1 MPAHRATAAAE
12 FTSLRRP
19 RGGPRAVLGAA
30 FLAWAAAGCAGSAGA
45 AAGAAAVPA
54 AAREDTPFYLNSFE
68 KTPSAAALSTIGRAL
83 FFDPRL
89 SVSGSLACASCH
101 DPAHA
106 FASPAAG
113 AVEFGGPDRTRPG
126 VRAVPSLMYEQNLPP
141 FTEHFFDSDGDDSVD
156 QGPAGGT
163 LWDGRAQSAH
173 EQARTPLLSEFEMA
187 NASADAVV
195 DKVTR
200 APYAGEF
207 RSAFGPRV
215 FDDRRRAFKAV
226 LLALETFEQSPADF
240 YPYSSKYD
248 AFLRGT
254 ASLSA
259 AERRGLAAFNDPARG
274 NCARCHPS
282 AMREGAFPQFTD
294 FGFAALGAP
303 RNPAIPANADPRY
316 YDLGLCGPL
325 RKDLVGRTEYCG
337 LFRTPTLRN
346 VARKR
351 VLLHNGFFHALEDVV
366 RFYAE
371 RDTAPEKWY
380 PRGANGATV
389 KFDDLP
395 AKYRNNVD
403 EAPPFGGHAGG
414 APTLSDDDVRD
425 IVAFLNAL
433 NDGYGP
439 AAARAKPTAVTIVSY
454 RRLRIP
460 ATNFSN

>member
-1 MPAHRATAAAE
+1 
-12 FTSLRRP
+12 
-19 RGGPRAVLGAA
+19 VLGAA
-30 FLAWAAAGCAGSAGA
+30 LLVWAAGCGGSAGA
-45 AAGAAAVPA
+45 VAAGTSSDGAAAGGCA
-54 AAREDTPFYLNSFE
+54 AGGCAAPRDAAPFYSNSFD
-68 KTPSAAALSTIGRAL
+68 KTPSAAALTAIGRAL
-83 FFDPRL
+83 FFDPGL
-89 SVSGSLACASCH
+89 SASGALACASCH

-106 FASPAAG
+106 FASPDTG

-126 VRAVPSLMYEQNLPP
+126 VRAVPSLMYEQNMPP

-173 EQARTPLLSEFEMA
+173 DQARVPLLSEFEMA
-187 NASADAVV
+187 NASTAAVV

-207 RSAFGPRV
+207 RSAFGASV
-215 FDDRRRAFKAV
+215 FDDRSRAFKAV
-226 LLALETFEQSPADF
+226 LLALETFEESPADF

-248 AFLRGT
+248 AVLRGT

-259 AERRGLAAFNDPARG
+259 AEQRGLAAFNDPARG

-303 RNPAIPANADPRY
+303 RNPAIPANADRRY

-325 RKDLVGRTEYCG
+325 RTDLAGRAEYCG

-351 VLLHNGFFHALEDVV
+351 VFLHNGVFHTLEDVV
-366 RFYAE
+366 RFYSE

-380 PRGANGATV
+380 PRGANGAPV

-403 EAPPFGGHAGG
+403 AEPPFGRHPGEPPA
-414 APTLSDDDVRD
+414 LSDADVRD

-433 NDGYGP
+433 SDGYGP
-439 AAARAKPTAVTIVSY
+439 AAAPGGARVADEAE
-454 RRLRIP
+454 
-460 ATNFSN
+460 

>member
-1 MPAHRATAAAE
+1 MR
-12 FTSLRRP
+12 SR
-19 RGGPRAVLGAA
+19 RGGPRAVLAA
-30 FLAWAAAGCAGSAGA
+30 ALLVWAAAVGGR
-45 AAGAAAVPA
+45 A
-54 AAREDTPFYLNSFE
+54 AARDDTPFYLSSFD
-68 KTPSAAALSTIGRAL
+68 KTPSAAALTAIGRAL

-89 SVSGSLACASCH
+89 SASGALACARCH
-101 DPAHA
+101 DPGHA
-106 FASPAAG
+106 FASPDAG
-113 AVEFGGPDRTRPG
+113 AVELGGRDGRRPG
-126 VRAVPSLMYEQNLPP
+126 VRAVPSLMYEQNMPP

-163 LWDGRAQSAH
+163 LWDGRAQSGH
-173 EQARTPLLSEFEMA
+173 EQARVPLLSEFEMA
-187 NASADAVV
+187 NSSADAVV
-195 DKVTR
+195 ARVKQ
-200 APYAGEF
+200 ASYAEEF
-207 RSAFGPRV
+207 RSAFGASV
-215 FDDRRRAFKAV
+215 FDDQARAFKAV
-226 LLALETFEQSPADF
+226 VLALETFEESPADF

-248 AFLRGT
+248 AFLRGS

-259 AERRGLAAFNDPARG
+259 AEKRGLAAFNEPARG

-325 RKDLVGRTEYCG
+325 RKDLKDRAAYCG

-351 VLLHNGFFHALEDVV
+351 VFMHNGVFHALEDVV

-380 PRGANGATV
+380 PRGASGPAM

-395 AKYRNNVD
+395 AKYRGNVD
-403 EAPPFGGHAGG
+403 AAPPFGRHPGEPPG
-414 APTLSDDDVRD
+414 LSAADVRD

-433 NDGYGP
+433 SDGYVT
-439 AAARAKPTAVTIVSY
+439 AAARASG
-454 RRLRIP
+454 RRGSPGR
-460 ATNFSN
+460 

>member
-12 FTSLRRP
+12 FTSLP
-19 RGGPRAVLGAA
+19 GARGASQAVLPAA
-30 FLAWAAAGCAGSAGA
+30 LLLWAAAAAAAAASGAAVGGVSAGGGA
-45 AAGAAAVPA
+45 AAGGDAAGGDDA
-54 AAREDTPFYLNSFE
+54 PFYLNSFE
-68 KTPSAAALSTIGRAL
+68 KTPSAAALTAIGRAL

-89 SVSGSLACASCH
+89 SASGALACATCH

-106 FASPAAG
+106 FASPNAG
-113 AVEFGGPDRTRPG
+113 AVELGGSDRRRPG
-126 VRAVPSLMYEQNLPP
+126 VRAVPSLMYEQNAPP
-141 FTEHFFDSDGDDSVD
+141 FTEHFFDSDGDDSID

-173 EQARTPLLSEFEMA
+173 EQARVPLLSEFEMA
-187 NASADAVV
+187 NSSADAVV
-195 DKVTR
+195 AKVRR
-200 APYAGEF
+200 APYAAEF
-207 RSAFGPRV
+207 RSAFGASV
-215 FDDRRRAFKAV
+215 FDDRGRAFKAV
-226 LLALETFEQSPADF
+226 LLALETFEESPGDF

-259 AERRGLAAFNDPARG
+259 AEQRGLAAFNDPARG

-303 RNPAIPANADPRY
+303 RNAAIPANADPRY

-325 RKDLVGRTEYCG
+325 RKDLAGRPEYCG

-346 VARKR
+346 VARRR
-351 VLLHNGFFHALEDVV
+351 VFLHNGVFHTLEDAV

-371 RDTAPEKWY
+371 RDSAPEKWY
-380 PRGANGATV
+380 PRGANGVPV

-395 AKYRNNVD
+395 AKYRGNVD
-403 EAPPFGGHAGG
+403 EGLPFGRHPGEPPA
-414 APTLSDDDVRD
+414 LSDADVRD
-425 IVAFLNAL
+425 IVVFLNAL
-433 NDGYGP
+433 SDGYGP
-439 AAARAKPTAVTIVSY
+439 AAAWSRPSAVTRDSY
-454 RRLRIP
+454 
-460 ATNFSN
+460 